1 MPKQRHAW
9 LALATILLIALNL
22 RTAVSSLSPVATYI
36 AEELTLSIVAL
47 ALLGL
52 AAPLAF
58 AVASALSLAPARIFG
73 LEQTALMVVVAILL
87 GHLARGLALDSAT
100 LFAGSLLS
108 LLGAGVG
115 NVLLPVMVRKYFPD
129 RIGLISALYITATA
143 TSATIGS
150 LLAVPVAQQ
159 FGWRLSLGQWAILAA
174 LALLPLIPLALNSR
188 KNGFERTT
196 KPARIPL
203 HRSPTTWAIT
213 LALSAS
219 AMFGYVSFAF
229 LPVLLI
235 EHHGVTTLEAGALLA
250 LFAALG
256 LPPALFVPVL
266 AARFPFLQAP
276 MVLISSL
283 LGVGGSLG
291 ILLGPTTL
299 LWLSVSAFGLL
310 PTIFP
315 LTLTLFNLRARTRPT
330 VLAVSSFA
338 QAIAYGATTFGVFV
352 IGLLRELTGDWQVPL
367 WVMFGIAAATG
378 LLSIQLAR
386 GQMIEDEI
394 ERDS

>member
-1 MPKQRHAW
+1 MPKQRYAW
-9 LALATILLIALNL
+9 FALATILLIALNL

-58 AVASALSLAPARIFG
+58 AVASALSLAPARRFG
-73 LEQTALMVVVAILL
+73 LEQTALLVVTAIVL

-100 LFAGSLLS
+100 LFAGSLLA

-115 NVLLPVMVRKYFPD
+115 NVLLPVLVRKYFPN
-129 RIGLISALYITATA
+129 RIGLVSTLYITATA

-150 LLAVPVAQQ
+150 LAAVPVAQQ

-174 LALLPLIPLALNSR
+174 LALLPLMPLVLNSR
-188 KNGFERTT
+188 KNGFERVP

-219 AMFGYVSFAF
+219 AIFGYVSFAF

-235 EHHGVTTLEAGALLA
+235 EHHGVSTLQAGQLLA

-256 LPPALFVPVL
+256 LPPALFVPIL
-266 AARFPFLQAP
+266 AARYPASHAP
-276 MVLISSL
+276 VVLASSL
-283 LGVGGSLG
+283 LGIGGSLG
-291 ILLGPTTL
+291 ILLGPTAL
-299 LWLSVSAFGLL
+299 LWLSVGAFGLL

-315 LTLTLFNLRARTRPT
+315 LTLTLFNLRSRSRPT
-330 VLAVSSFA
+330 VLAISSFA
-338 QAIAYGATTFGVFV
+338 QSIAYGTTTFAVLS
-352 IGLLRELTGDWQVPL
+352 IGLLRELSGSWHLPL
-367 WVMFGIAAATG
+367 WVMFGIAVATG
-378 LLSIQLAR
+378 LLAIQLAR
-386 GQMIEDEI
+386 GSMVEDEL
-394 ERDS
+394 ESN